1 MSQSINLYKQLANHK
16 LFNKT
21 INFDLK
27 RIKLILKKLNHP
39 ERKLNNVIN
48 FLGSSGKFSTLF
60 SVKSFIEANGQTVTA
75 YISPSLK
82 DIKERFWI
90 GNRYLT
96 HQEIKQSIK
105 IIEKFQEQISGDKL
119 SLIQFSASWCGPC
132 QQLKPIIEKISNE
145 KADKID
151 CYYHDIESQP
161 NEPTK
166 YSVRGVP
173 TVLLFKGSKLL
184 GTKVGA
190 TSEKDMLEFIT
201 PHL

>member
-1 MSQSINLYKQLANHK
+1 MAFKNS
-16 LFNKT
+16 T
-21 INFDLK
+21 DENFQK
-27 RIKLILKKLNHP
+27 
-39 ERKLNNVIN
+39 
-48 FLGSSGKFSTLF
+48 
-60 SVKSFIEANGQTVTA
+60 
-75 YISPSLK
+75 
-82 DIKERFWI
+82 
-90 GNRYLT
+90 
-96 HQEIKQSIK
+96 
-105 IIEKFQEQISGDKL
+105 QISGDIL

-132 QQLKPIIEKISNE
+132 QQLKPIIEKISDE

-190 TSEKDMLEFIT
+190 ASEKDMLEFIS
-201 PHL
+201 PHI